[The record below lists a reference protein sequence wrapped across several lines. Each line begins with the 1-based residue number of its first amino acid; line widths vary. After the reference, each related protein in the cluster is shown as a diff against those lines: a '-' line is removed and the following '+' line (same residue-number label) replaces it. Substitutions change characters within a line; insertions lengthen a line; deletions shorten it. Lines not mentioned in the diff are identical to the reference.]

1 LSKRARRIVSAGTIF
16 AKLGTNNPGEWIS
29 MRFLIF
35 ATAMLALVAA
45 TAAEAQTLTGEAARK
60 SPQADAFLA
69 YEHALI
75 EGGLE
80 AAIPY
85 MTPAKLADL
94 KGMAEMFGEDG
105 FNQFL
110 DRMRGGAQG
119 EARRRQIMS
128 VAIDG
133 GHAVLEARDDP
144 NTVTEQHLDRTK
156 EGWKVS
162 VRP

>member
-1 LSKRARRIVSAGTIF
+1 
-16 AKLGTNNPGEWIS
+16 
-29 MRFLIF
+29 MRFPNL
-35 ATAMLALVAA
+35 ATTAVVLFVS
-45 TAAEAQTLTGEAARK
+45 TAAAGQTLTGEAAHK

-110 DRMRGGAQG
+110 GRMRGGAQG
-119 EARRRQIMS
+119 EARRKQIMT

-133 GHAVLEARDDP
+133 DHAVLEARDDP
-144 NTVTEQHLDRTK
+144 NTVTEQHLDRTTD
-156 EGWKVS
+156 GWKVS

>member
-1 LSKRARRIVSAGTIF
+1 
-16 AKLGTNNPGEWIS
+16 
-29 MRFLIF
+29 MRLPFL
-35 ATAMLALVAA
+35 ATATLALLVA
-45 TAAEAQTLTGEAARK
+45 TTAEAQTLTGEAARK

-75 EGGLE
+75 EGGLK

-85 MTPAKLADL
+85 MTSAKLADL
-94 KGMAEMFGEDG
+94 KGMAEMFGEEG
-105 FNQFL
+105 FNEFL
-110 DRMRGGAQG
+110 ARMRGGAQG
-119 EARRRQIMS
+119 EARRKQIMS

-133 GHAVLEARDDP
+133 DHAVLEARDDP

-156 EGWKVS
+156 DGWRVG

>member
-1 LSKRARRIVSAGTIF
+1 
-16 AKLGTNNPGEWIS
+16 
-29 MRFLIF
+29 MRLPIF
-35 ATAMLALVAA
+35 ATATLILLVAT
-45 TAAEAQTLTGEAARK
+45 TAGAQTLAGEAAWK

-75 EGGLE
+75 EGGLK

-85 MTPAKLADL
+85 MTAAKFADL

-105 FNQFL
+105 FNEFL
-110 DRMRGGAQG
+110 ARLRAGAQG
-119 EARRRQIMS
+119 EARRKQIMS
-128 VAIDG
+128 VAIEG
-133 GHAVLEARDDP
+133 NHAVLEARDDP

-156 EGWKVS
+156 DGWKVG